1 MSTGYERFSA
11 QDSSFLV
18 FEDQNTHMHLGGIA
32 IFDAGPL
39 ATPDGGVNIERIRR
53 HVASRLHWIPRY
65 RQRIAYIP
73 LERHP
78 VWVDDDHFNLS
89 YHVRHTSLPR
99 PGDEEQLKRLA
110 GRVMSQRLDR
120 RRPLWEIW
128 IVEGLEGGRFAMVTK
143 THHCMVDGV
152 AAVDLNAI
160 LLSPTPEYPQEDASP
175 WVPRPAPGPLTL
187 LRDEALRQIRR
198 PLALGRWLG
207 STLQAPDVAPGRVA
221 ERVSAAWQ
229 TISAGLRGAARTP
242 LNAPI
247 GPHRRFDWLTLDL
260 GEVKGV
266 KERFGGTVN
275 DVVLATVAGGVRR
288 FLRKRRVS
296 LEGMDY
302 RIVVPVSVRSE
313 DERGRLTN
321 RASGWLMSL
330 PIQERDPRRRLAR
343 IRQTTAHLK
352 ETNQAL
358 GVELLTQLAEWGGAA
373 LITLGTRF
381 ASRLAPY
388 NLIVTNIPG
397 PQVPLYMLGAPL
409 RGGYPTV
416 PLFENQGLGV
426 ATFSYAGKL
435 CWGFNADW
443 DLVPD
448 LHDFVEAI
456 GDSFQ
461 ELTEAAG
468 FGDVRATKAAARPP
482 EAAAAP

>member
-1 MSTGYERFSA
+1 MSAGYERLSA

-160 LLSPTPEYPQEDASP
+160 LLSPTPEYPQEDATP

-321 RASGWLMSL
+321 RASG
-330 PIQERDPRRRLAR
+330 
-343 IRQTTAHLK
+343 
-352 ETNQAL
+352 
-358 GVELLTQLAEWGGAA
+358 
-373 LITLGTRF
+373 
-381 ASRLAPY
+381 
-388 NLIVTNIPG
+388 
-397 PQVPLYMLGAPL
+397 
-409 RGGYPTV
+409 
-416 PLFENQGLGV
+416 
-426 ATFSYAGKL
+426 
-435 CWGFNADW
+435 
-443 DLVPD
+443 
-448 LHDFVEAI
+448 
-456 GDSFQ
+456 
-461 ELTEAAG
+461 
-468 FGDVRATKAAARPP
+468 
-482 EAAAAP
+482 

>member
-1 MSTGYERFSA
+1 MSAGYERFSA

-18 FEDQNTHMHLGGIA
+18 FEDPNTHMHLGGIA
-32 IFDAGPL
+32 IFDPGPL
-39 ATPDGGVNIERIRR
+39 ATADGGVDIERIRR
-53 HVASRLHWIPRY
+53 HVESRLHWIPRY
-65 RQRIAYIP
+65 RQRVAYVP

-110 GRVMSQRLDR
+110 GRIMSQRLDR

-152 AAVDLNAI
+152 AAVDLNAV
-160 LLSPTPEYPQEDASP
+160 LLSPTPEHPQEEAPP
-175 WVPRPAPGPLTL
+175 WEPRPTPAPLAL
-187 LRDEALRQIRR
+187 LRDEALRQVRR
-198 PLALGRWLG
+198 PLDLVRWLG
-207 STLQAPDVAPGRVA
+207 NAVQRSDLDPSRLL
-221 ERVSAAWQ
+221 ERATAAWE
-229 TISAGLRGAARTP
+229 TIGAGLRGAARTP
-242 LNAPI
+242 LNQPI

-275 DVVLATVAGGVRR
+275 DVVLATVAGAVRR
-288 FLRKRRVS
+288 FLRHRQLS
-296 LEGMDY
+296 LEGMDF

-313 DERGRLTN
+313 DERGRFTN
-321 RASGWLMSL
+321 RASGWIMSL
-330 PIQERDPRRRLAR
+330 PIQERDPRRRLSKVR
-343 IRQTTAHLK
+343 TTTKRLK
-352 ETNQAL
+352 ESNQAS
-358 GVELLTQLAEWGGAA
+358 GVEVLTQLAESVGSAA
-373 LITLGTRF
+373 VSLGTRF

-397 PQVPLYMLGAPL
+397 PQVPLFMLGARL
-409 RGGYPTV
+409 RAGYPTV

-426 ATFSYAGKL
+426 ATFSYAGQL

-448 LHDFVEAI
+448 LHEFVRALE
-456 GDSFQ
+456 DSFR
-461 ELTEAAG
+461 ELAEAAG
-468 FGDVRATKAAARPP
+468 IGDLGTARGPAAAGA
-482 EAAAAP
+482 E

>member
-1 MSTGYERFSA
+1 MSAGYERFSA
-11 QDSSFLV
+11 QDSSFLI
-18 FEDQNTHMHLGGIA
+18 FEDPNTHMHLGGIA

-39 ATPDGGVNIERIRR
+39 ATPAGGVDIERIRR
-53 HVASRLHWIPRY
+53 HVESRLHWIPRY
-65 RQRIAYIP
+65 RQRVAYIP

-99 PGDEEQLKRLA
+99 PGDEEQLKRLT
-110 GRVMSQRLDR
+110 GRIMSQRLDR

-128 IVEGLEGGRFAMVTK
+128 IVEGLEGGRFAMISK

-152 AAVDLNAI
+152 AAVDLLSV
-160 LLSPTPEYPQEDASP
+160 LLSPIPEHPMEEAP
-175 WVPRPAPGPLTL
+175 AWVPRPSPTPLAL
-187 LRDEALRQIRR
+187 LRDEALRQVQR
-198 PLALGRWLG
+198 PIGLARWLG
-207 STLQAPDVAPGRVA
+207 STLRRPEVAPERVFERVA
-221 ERVSAAWQ
+221 AAWE
-229 TISAGLRGAARTP
+229 TINAGLRGAARTP
-242 LNAPI
+242 LNQPI

-275 DVVLATVAGGVRR
+275 DVVLAAVAGAVRR
-288 FLRKRRVS
+288 FLRKRRVT
-296 LEGMDY
+296 LERMDY

-330 PIQERDPRRRLAR
+330 PIQEHDPRRRLVK
-343 IRQTTAHLK
+343 IRETTKRLK
-352 ETNQAL
+352 DSNQAR
-358 GVELLTQLAEWGGAA
+358 GVELLTQLAEWAGAA
-373 LITLGTRF
+373 VITLGTRL

-397 PQVPLYMLGAPL
+397 PQVPLYMLGAAL
-409 RGGYPTV
+409 LGGYPTV

-448 LHDFVEAI
+448 LHDFVAAI
-456 GDSFQ
+456 DDSFH

-468 FGDVRATKAAARPP
+468 FADVRAARRPT